1 VRGNIFSY
9 EHINRNEFDSNQF
22 YSKYWN
28 FSFHEMA
35 IYDLPSYI
43 NYVKGVTGFEKV
55 IYIGHSQGTLIFYIN
70 FMLNS
75 TYLTTTIEK
84 FVGLGSVLRLDHIK
98 SSVVNFLEKTWF
110 LDLLDKLKIYNI
122 LSLGTEV
129 NRLFHL
135 FCVKIKIKLEKFDLF
150 L

>member
-1 VRGNIFSY
+1 MRGNIFSL

-35 IYDLPSYI
+35 VFDLPAYI
-43 NYVKGVTGFEKV
+43 NYVKGITGFEKV

-75 TYLTTTIEK
+75 TYLTSSIEK
-84 FVGLGSVLRLDHIK
+84 FVGLGSVLRLDNIK
-98 SSVVNFLEKTWF
+98 SSVASFLENTWF
-110 LDLLDKLKIYNI
+110 LDLLDKLKIYNV
-122 LSLGTEV
+122 LNMGTEI

-135 FCVKIKIKLEKFDLF
+135 FCVNNLYKNRKI
-150 L
+150 

>member
-1 VRGNIFSY
+1 
-9 EHINRNEFDSNQF
+9 
-22 YSKYWN
+22 
-28 FSFHEMA
+28 MA

-75 TYLTTTIEK
+75 TYLTTNIEK